1 MASSK
6 GTDAAPAPKPM
17 RWLLVLGMFSIQL
30 TNVRRAE
37 RGIAL
42 PCLACVCAN
51 SAIASRGV
59 DPAGAEGVLLFVVC
73 ASKTRASM
81 HAPHYREWLACLNDL
96 QVQCSFSP
104 LVRFQVGYTI
114 VAKLALGKKGKEV
127 RLRGTLHAYALSTVT
142 CVRATNAHRLD
153 QARACTRPRW
163 RVANHPTIDSVSL
176 TLRSRKGGPDREL
189 CLSV

>member
-1 MASSK
+1 
-6 GTDAAPAPKPM
+6 M
-17 RWLLVLGMFSIQL
+17 RMCEQCDC
-30 TNVRRAE
+30 
-37 RGIAL
+37 IAG
-42 PCLACVCAN
+42 CR
-51 SAIASRGV
+51 SR
-59 DPAGAEGVLLFVVC
+59 AGAEGVLLFVVC

-176 TLRSRKGGPDREL
+176 SLRSRKGGPDREL